1 MSQVRLNEDLTFEL
15 KAWPGRIRL
24 MLTNTPPGWTMRSVR
39 HRSVDVT
46 DSGIEVKPGEN
57 ITDLEI
63 EVTDKVTN
71 VVGQVTNGRGQPVT
85 DYWVLVFPQDRDR
98 WIPGSRYMQSGR
110 PDQNGRFRVSALPPG
125 EYAIVA
131 LESLDDADSRD
142 PEFIERVRRAA
153 SSFTLMEG
161 ETRTMNLRLNAA
173 P

>member
-1 MSQVRLNEDLTFEL
+1 
-15 KAWPGRIRL
+15 

-46 DSGIEVKPGEN
+46 DSGIEFKPGEN

-63 EVTDKVTN
+63 ELTDKVTN
-71 VVGQVTNGRGQPVT
+71 IVGLVTNGGGQPVT

-98 WIPGSRYMQSGR
+98 WAPGLRYIQSGR
-110 PDQNGRFRVSALPPG
+110 PDQNGRFRVSGLPPG
-125 EYAIVA
+125 EYGVVA
-131 LESLDDADSRD
+131 LDSLDDADSRD
-142 PEFIERVRRAA
+142 PEFLERVRTAA

-161 ETRTMNLRLNAA
+161 ETKTMNLRLNAA